1 MSTIEPTMAVTLR
14 CKDIDFT
21 QMSRDG
27 AESYFKSQCQSQG
40 MTPVQ
45 TDLVIQNVL
54 GPDLTLKLEKLQKE
68 GVLQSGDRVKSTR
81 LGSCQVVAIES
92 THTITVKNQSGKYF
106 RISGLS
112 LGSDVTML
120 SS

>member
-1 MSTIEPTMAVTLR
+1 MNLKTATICVNV
-14 CKDIDFT
+14 
-21 QMSRDG
+21 SR
-27 AESYFKSQCQSQG
+27 QC
-40 MTPVQ
+40 
-45 TDLVIQNVL
+45 
-54 GPDLTLKLEKLQKE
+54 LKLEKLQKE